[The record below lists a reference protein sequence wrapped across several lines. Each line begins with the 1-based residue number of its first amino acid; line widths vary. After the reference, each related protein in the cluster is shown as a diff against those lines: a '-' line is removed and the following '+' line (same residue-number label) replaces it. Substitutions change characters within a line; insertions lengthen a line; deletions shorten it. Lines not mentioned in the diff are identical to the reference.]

1 MSNNIRFL
9 KPDYY
14 QPVGSVFEG
23 GRVRLDDELNEFL
36 DQSALE
42 VDNLRDEVDSL
53 TLASSTYVP
62 KIAVASSGSAQALW
76 DTATGSVNGS
86 NTDFVLPSPG
96 GGRTIQ
102 SATIL
107 PIYNG
112 MPQADFTYT
121 SGTRTVTMGFAPN
134 ANSGNEMIFTYS
146 ET

>member
-14 QPVGSVFEG
+14 QPVGSVFDG
-23 GRVRLDDELNEFL
+23 QVRLADEFNEYLDQLSLETDNQRDEL
-36 DQSALE
+36 DAL
-42 VDNLRDEVDSL
+42 S
-53 TLASSTYVP
+53 LASSTYVP

-76 DTATGSVNGS
+76 VGATGSVNGS
-86 NTDFVLPSPG
+86 NTDFVLPAPG

-112 MPQADFTYT
+112 MPQADFTYD

-146 ET
+146 EA